1 MSMIITPEEII
12 KDIRQ
17 LVSLPEAVA
26 RANELLDSPTASA
39 TEIGEVISHDP
50 ALCAQL
56 LKLVNSAF
64 YNFPSKIETISRA
77 ITLVGLNELR
87 SLIFAATTTVT
98 FQKLSPKSI
107 DMDAFWQRSVF
118 CGLISK
124 KLSAALGAINAE
136 TMFLTGLMHD
146 IGRLILYAR
155 LAKQAQ
161 QIVAEAEASK
171 RSLTEVEMEVL
182 GFSTAQLGSTLL
194 ESWKLPQKIWEPVR
208 FQATP
213 KQAKGFQQEANLL
226 KLALQITNC
235 VEPEL
240 KSGKPLKL
248 ECLPKLE
255 INDFKLSHAQLEL
268 LITDASIE
276 CFEVLSIVNP
286 NATMSY

>member
-1 MSMIITPEEII
+1 MHLTPEEII

-17 LVSLPEAVA
+17 LVSLPDAVA
-26 RANELLDSPTASA
+26 RANQLLDSPTASA
-39 TEIGEVISHDP
+39 ADIGEVISHDP

-98 FQKLSPKSI
+98 FQQLAPESI
-107 DMDAFWQRSVF
+107 DMDAFWQRSVY
-118 CGLISK
+118 CGLVAK
-124 KLSAALGAINAE
+124 KLSEALRKENGE

-146 IGRLILYAR
+146 VGRLILYAR

-161 QIVAEAEASK
+161 QIVAEAEKSK
-171 RSLTEVEMEVL
+171 RSLTEVEIEVL
-182 GFSTAQLGSTLL
+182 GFSSAQLGSTLL
-194 ESWKLPQKIWEPVR
+194 ESWHLPKSLWEPVR
-208 FQATP
+208 FQGRPEKASE
-213 KQAKGFQQEANLL
+213 FQDEAAQL
-226 KLALQITNC
+226 KLALKITDC

-240 KSGKPLKL
+240 KSGQPLQI
-248 ECLPKLE
+248 ENLPKIE
-255 INDFKLSHAQLEL
+255 IDEFEIPHDQLEL

-276 CFEVLSIVNP
+276 CFDVLAIVNP
-286 NATMSY
+286 NATMIY